1 MEEGFRTGQHGRS
14 DSWRTGAAWVQADA
28 SQPGETIELSDE
40 QRAVIERAAQSSRCR
55 NNPLPDEVM
64 GRLPRTFADDV
75 HIPWRQRSMLAEIY
89 GGAADV
95 DALLQ
100 ADWEAALD
108 CGAAYLFDEGTAT
121 VSFPLHEELASGS
134 AVSVSIRPSEQDD
147 GKPWYLSYVPDPSRL
162 TLMRDFRHVSADE
175 PQAASGAMAAAFGA
189 AFSKMGPEGGKSIF
203 ASAPQG
209 EAEPGEAGS
218 GEVEPGAFESV
229 AGENEAAEA
238 EMAEAMG
245 PACETVT
252 AETEAELAEVAET
265 VAAETAAGEAD
276 MAEAAVV
283 ESAATMA
290 AAKADAAKPYAVV
303 ASTQAKAAEAAMGER
318 AAAGN
323 GEGPCAEGP
332 SCDVFDASVSAPVSA
347 AVHDAGPD
355 LVAVS
360 VAQTSSAPSAAPD
373 AVAVSAADLASLV
386 PAALVGDA
394 APAVAPAPAVAAAAP
409 ASTAAPAF
417 VAVPAFETVPAPSTP
432 SSLPPLADQAM
443 LAMGGAVPYANNPL
457 SDELRKEL
465 ASLSAGG
472 PFTSFTIVNR
482 KSRDRIIELSGGAI
496 SGERDVWSLLDRDW
510 DFAFG
515 HGVVR
520 YFEESDG
527 DAKKIFF
534 PISIMGEDGATP
546 VEVGF
551 WRNKNYD
558 PSEAHPKPWYLF
570 FVSER
575 RLDLQERPG
584 EALFNWAYLGSVDAL
599 LADLAD
605 KALPER
611 WSFDASACEAA
622 GGDGAPA
629 GGAVG
634 GASSSG
640 LPGGSPAPA
649 GEPDG
654 DAAAPNG
661 ASAGSAAP
669 GDAAASDV
677 ASAGD
682 AAPGDAAAP
691 NGASTSAAGAVSNGN
706 AAAPSFGIL
715 KNYLTYTFYRLRR
728 QEPCGV
734 LENEEAGLAAFNTG
748 LVDETFEPIYAVFTK
763 NDAGQRQP
771 WKFRAFCQAGSSSDG
786 GWGARLSEAFNPL
799 PARAKYFS
807 RKEDLLFDT
816 SRPLDVNYD
825 HILLDNMKRL
835 PSEFLLGEIPQSDVE
850 TIEKIE
856 GAYAALTEVA
866 HAQGEKRREA
876 AAACDERFSELR
888 AVVEADPKLH
898 RRLKNRL
905 RDAIDLARRRA
916 EWNFRTAVPCYYPT
930 TDKMSLL
937 LPLDLTD
944 DGQSDDALVVE
955 LLNSGRYIART
966 ILTMPM
972 AYQDARLVCRPESDW
987 LNTSM
992 AVGDWGGLEDG
1003 LDEE

>member
-1 MEEGFRTGQHGRS
+1 MEEGFKAGRQGWLGA
-14 DSWRTGAAWVQADA
+14 WREDGAWGQADA
-28 SQPGETIELSDE
+28 SQPCGTVELSDE
-40 QRAVIERAAQSSRCR
+40 QRAVIERAGQSSRCR

-64 GRLPRTFADDV
+64 DRLPRTFADDV

-121 VSFPLHEELASGS
+121 VSFPLHEELANGS

-162 TLMRDFRHVSADE
+162 TLMRDFRHVSAGE

-209 EAEPGEAGS
+209 EAEPGEVGS
-218 GEVEPGAFESV
+218 GEVEPEAFESV

-238 EMAEAMG
+238 EMAKAMG
-245 PACETVT
+245 PAGETVT
-252 AETEAELAEVAET
+252 AETEVELAEVVET
-265 VAAETAAGEAD
+265 VATENAAAETAAGEAD
-276 MAEAAVV
+276 MAEAAVA

-290 AAKADAAKPYAVV
+290 AAKADAAKPDAAA

-323 GEGPCAEGP
+323 GEGPCAEGA
-332 SCDVFDASVSAPVSA
+332 SCAVFDASVSAPVSA
-347 AVHDAGPD
+347 AVQDAGPD

-417 VAVPAFETVPAPSTP
+417 VAVPAFETAPAPLTH
-432 SSLPPLADQAM
+432 SSLPPLADQVM
-443 LAMGGAVPYANNPL
+443 LAMGSAVPYANNPL
-457 SDELRKEL
+457 SDELREEL

-534 PISIMGEDGATP
+534 PIGIMGEDGATP

-611 WSFDASACEAA
+611 WSFDASASEAA

-629 GGAVG
+629 GGAASSGSADGLAAG
-634 GASSSG
+634 GASGSG

-661 ASAGSAAP
+661 ASAG
-669 GDAAASDV
+669 
-677 ASAGD
+677 D
-682 AAPGDAAAP
+682 AAPGDEAASD
-691 NGASTSAAGAVSNGN
+691 GASASAAGAVSNGN

-955 LLNSGRYIART
+955 LLTSGRYIART